1 VPARLRSCAD
11 IGVGGSGTLCEL
23 QRRRARG
30 LRGGCFMVHIVWGS
44 WKEWCESA
52 YFKTIVSFRHNP
64 LSSESQLTSTTIIT
78 SALEMR

>member
-1 VPARLRSCAD
+1 
-11 IGVGGSGTLCEL
+11 
-23 QRRRARG
+23 
-30 LRGGCFMVHIVWGS
+30 MVHIVWGS